1 MALHV
6 RAILGL
12 PIPEITCRPGASVPI
27 LAEGEIVDPTYI
39 GIDKALAGRGTAV
52 RVFGKPAVKG
62 HRRMAVALA
71 IGGSVMDARRKA
83 RAAASK
89 IKVC

>member
-1 MALHV
+1 
-6 RAILGL
+6 
-12 PIPEITCRPGASVPI
+12 
-27 LAEGEIVDPTYI
+27 
-39 GIDKALAGRGTAV
+39 V